1 MYGSMVSHDDW
12 PRSIRGIRRRERFD
26 GNRCLAGDAIMTWI
40 THLSD
45 AQIFNAEVVD
55 DYFLR
60 ETEDT
65 VKLDCWMVG
74 LTDEMKE
81 AARGNQNRDTVSG
94 GDRGQA
100 EKKGDSYVGNLGELA
115 VLEVLNQGPDGT
127 RWEYEWEAN
136 TDIVRDG
143 DLLVDVKTRP
153 LAGGYGELLCRRRYR
168 HTGCGGAVVSDGA
181 FDDQNHC
188 VFCGDEGVE
197 FHREDLKSHIYLLVH
212 IEPSQEFA
220 FVTGMA
226 SASKVESGVWKTN
239 MEDPAHCVSL
249 DNLDNPDALL
259 GWA

>member
-1 MYGSMVSHDDW
+1 
-12 PRSIRGIRRRERFD
+12 
-26 GNRCLAGDAIMTWI
+26 MTW
-40 THLSD
+40 TVQVD
-45 AQIFNAEVVD
+45 EAQVFNAEVVD
-55 DYFLR
+55 RFFLR
-60 ETEDT
+60 DTEET

-100 EKKGDSYVGNLGELA
+100 EKKGDSYIGNLGELA
-115 VLEVLNQGPDGT
+115 VLEVLSQGREET
-127 RWEYEWEAN
+127 RWEYEWEAT

-168 HTGCGGAVVSDGA
+168 HTECGGAVVSDGP

-188 VFCGDEGVE
+188 VFCGEEGVE
-197 FHREDLKSHIYLLVH
+197 FHREELKSHIYLLVH

-226 SASKVESGVWKTN
+226 SAPKVESAVWKTN
-239 MEDPAHCVSL
+239 MEDPAHCVALSEL
-249 DNLDNPDALL
+249 DDANRLL
-259 GWA
+259 GWS